1 MAAVLLFRD
10 TNMAA
15 VTSRENTLLSLI
27 EKIGNLICIMGNGHI
42 LFKRQPKC
50 IDVGFEPRNVLY

>member
-15 VTSRENTLLSLI
+15 VTLCENTVVL
-27 EKIGNLICIMGNGHI
+27 M
-42 LFKRQPKC
+42 FAF
-50 IDVGFEPRNVLY
+50 VGITVHNEVSNFGTF